1 MCADRPPKF
10 EAWVNRTARAEHSH
24 GAIQIIFFLGKFIK
38 RHPSPSD
45 ALLCP
50 NALDLAL
57 WYSSVQLGVAV
68 VWIGRKGIV

>member
-1 MCADRPPKF
+1 MAQF
-10 EAWVNRTARAEHSH
+10 SFF
-24 GAIQIIFFLGKFIK
+24 FFLGKFIK

-57 WYSSVQLGVAV
+57 WFSSVQLGVAV
-68 VWIGRKGIV
+68 VWIGRKALFNFNFNFHPFH

>member
-1 MCADRPPKF
+1 MAQFRLF
-10 EAWVNRTARAEHSH
+10 
-24 GAIQIIFFLGKFIK
+24 FFLEKFIK